1 MNSKE
6 NFLLSSRPIF
16 QEANALV
23 SAVSD
28 LSGMEP
34 HEIWRDRQAPQF
46 RGRAIVMWILYHN
59 KNYSLLQ
66 IGSVFS
72 RDHTSVL
79 NAIRR
84 VNGWRLNNINFVRMC
99 EVIEEKAND
108 YLSYNTDGVPSW
120 RVRESGNE
128 ELSGVR

>member
-16 QEANALV
+16 QQANALV

-34 HEIWRDRQAPQF
+34 HEIWKDRQAPQF

-59 KNYSLLQ
+59 KNYSMPQ
-66 IGSVFS
+66 IASVFS
-72 RDHTSVL
+72 RDHTTVL

-99 EVIEEKAND
+99 EVIEEKAYD
-108 YLSYNTDGVPSW
+108 YLPYDTDSM
-120 RVRESGNE
+120 
-128 ELSGVR
+128 LA

>member
-1 MNSKE
+1 MKSKE

-34 HEIWRDRQAPQF
+34 HEIWKDRQAPQF
-46 RGRAIVMWILYHN
+46 KGRAIVMWILHEN
-59 KNYSLLQ
+59 KNYSLPQ
-66 IGSVFS
+66 IGAVFG

-79 NAIRR
+79 NAVRR
-84 VNGWRLNNINFVRMC
+84 VKGWRLNNINFVRMC
-99 EVIEEKAND
+99 EVIEEKAYD
-108 YLSYNTDGVPSW
+108 YLPDNTHSV
-120 RVRESGNE
+120 
-128 ELSGVR
+128 LAQ